1 MLSKE
6 EDYIDNEYY
15 TMNRQFFRLIGLW
28 QGQTSF
34 KNIIYVYFIN
44 LILTFASIG
53 QIQLL
58 FTSERNL
65 MSITKL
71 LEMLLPTLCFSCC
84 YCNLLLNDR
93 VMKKILFRIKSDWD
107 DLADKPELMIVK
119 KYAEISRICTIIIA
133 VCFYI
138 YIVFL
143 IFPSLL
149 SVFRYVSGDINE
161 TELILPIRADYFL
174 KNLMVYYIGLIIQYV
189 IIIVTCTVGIA
200 NYSMFIA
207 IVQHACALFSI
218 VQWRVKHK
226 YEKLAH
232 NSYYINV
239 ESELTE
245 ENGWIVHLIK
255 FYKRTIDIIVVFI
268 YPCRLYL
275 PLTESKELR
284 SSCILFVPCLYRYY
298 VITGPIIS
306 CGFNFILNIYSGPSS
321 APTRTTN
328 CTISRILTF
337 HLACQ
342 FPFYSLSL
350 RNQKL
355 LLFLTMYSMRLCG
368 ISLMG
373 AVFISHE
380 LFATVKYFLNN
391 YIAKTST
398 KQRIL
403 FEYILTRSLLNLFLS
418 LWYCIICNEFNSNKY
433 DIIDDHNVL
442 RSYEYRRKSKYW
454 HTFRN
459 LLIVSVRVSSS
470 SVTKRV
476 EYKGLASHWMII
488 LIQGF

>member
-15 TMNRQFFRLIGLW
+15 TMNRHFFRLIGLW
-28 QGQTSF
+28 QGQTSS
-34 KNIIYVYFIN
+34 KNIIYIYFIN

-53 QIQLL
+53 QIQRL

-65 MSITKL
+65 MSIAKL
-71 LEMLLPTLCFSCC
+71 LETLLPTLCFSCC

-149 SVFRYVSGDINE
+149 SVFRYVSGDISE

-174 KNLMVYYIGLIIQYV
+174 KNLMVYYIGLIIEYV

-226 YEKLAH
+226 YEKLPH

-255 FYKRTIDIIVVFI
+255 FYKRAIEFVDLLKSFYESVQIIAALLSFTFVLVDYIYLFEVFSFTHNRIEGIAKLLYVVGSIFVI
-268 YPCRLYL
+268 YVY
-275 PLTESKELR
+275 T
-284 SSCILFVPCLYRYY
+284 Y
-298 VITGPIIS
+298 VAQNLMDHNANVFLI
-306 CGFNFILNIYSGPSS
+306 F
-321 APTRTTN
+321 
-328 CTISRILTF
+328 
-337 HLACQ
+337 CQ

-355 LLFLTMYSMRLCG
+355 LLFLTMYSMKLCG

-380 LFATVKYFLNN
+380 LFATVKYFLYN

-398 KQRIL
+398 KQ
-403 FEYILTRSLLNLFLS
+403 LTDMIKLLMIM
-418 LWYCIICNEFNSNKY
+418 YC
-433 DIIDDHNVL
+433 DHTN
-442 RSYEYRRKSKYW
+442 
-454 HTFRN
+454 
-459 LLIVSVRVSSS
+459 
-470 SVTKRV
+470 RV
-476 EYKGLASHWMII
+476 ELFKN
-488 LIQGF
+488 GFSVYFLMTIYFSMTEYV